1 MDKILYLV
9 HSISTDYDKTWTEL
23 KTSSVDDINHQF
35 PGVFFTFITKET
47 LQRESLYYNK
57 TILIFSKKLLEQEN
71 YHINLSDYNG
81 FINEKNTYFPWQLD
95 KAVKKYKSIFKKT
108 NNHVGNEIVFHDP
121 IPMKY
126 LCAVIINKSI
136 SDEISDK
143 YNMRMRINLLLPKYE
158 IYNDEPPDMSKLPF
172 YCMPLEDNFT
182 GFNKYKLSSKK
193 FYQKMAQLCN
203 VNTDQTRE
211 KIIEE
216 IKLKM
221 IDIYYNRNKQNL
233 KEFKKMK
240 SI

>member
-108 NNHVGNEIVFHDP
+108 NNS
-121 IPMKY
+121 PMYFSAPSNHSRKGRAKWN
-126 LCAVIINKSI
+126 LKWNVRVSKQSCKQA
-136 SDEISDK
+136 
-143 YNMRMRINLLLPKYE
+143 NLLILWGKTKGS
-158 IYNDEPPDMSKLPF
+158 PPVFIM
-172 YCMPLEDNFT
+172 
-182 GFNKYKLSSKK
+182 
-193 FYQKMAQLCN
+193 
-203 VNTDQTRE
+203 
-211 KIIEE
+211 
-216 IKLKM
+216 
-221 IDIYYNRNKQNL
+221 
-233 KEFKKMK
+233 
-240 SI
+240 